1 MRRADG
7 QEAKARKQKGRSEEI
22 KHVAKFILFC
32 GDVRGGKGGRSKRK
46 GKKKE
51 KEREKERGR
60 GKEGMKCRRTA

>member
-1 MRRADG
+1 MRRADR

-22 KHVAKFILFC
+22 KHAAKFILFC

-51 KEREKERGR
+51 EEREREKERERR
-60 GKEGMKCRRTA
+60 G